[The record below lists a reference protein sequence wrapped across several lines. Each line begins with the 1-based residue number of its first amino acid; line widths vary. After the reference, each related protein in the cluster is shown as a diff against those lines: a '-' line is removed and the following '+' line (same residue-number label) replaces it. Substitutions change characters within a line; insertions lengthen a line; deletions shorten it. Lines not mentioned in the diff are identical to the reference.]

1 VSEREFDGEL
11 AVANMLQRAKKT
23 KKQWARVY
31 STINKP
37 FEYREPTVLEYMLAI
52 QIQTQTGDKK

>member
-1 VSEREFDGEL
+1 MSEREFDGEL
-11 AVANMLQRAKKT
+11 AVANMLQRVNKT
-23 KKQWARVY
+23 RKQWARVY

-37 FEYREPTVLEYMLAI
+37 FEFREPTVLEYMLAI